1 MTIPMI
7 PTMPTDVLIAASD
20 LRITPQ
26 EVNAMLMG
34 TITSAITAML
44 LVYMIH
50 SFGAGLGL
58 QESAVR
64 KYELA
69 VKRL

>member
-1 MTIPMI
+1 MTIPAI
-7 PTMPTDVLIAASD
+7 PTDVLIAASD

-34 TITSAITAML
+34 TVTSAVTAML

-58 QESAVR
+58 QEHEVK
-64 KYELA
+64 KYELVA
-69 VKRL
+69 KGLQS